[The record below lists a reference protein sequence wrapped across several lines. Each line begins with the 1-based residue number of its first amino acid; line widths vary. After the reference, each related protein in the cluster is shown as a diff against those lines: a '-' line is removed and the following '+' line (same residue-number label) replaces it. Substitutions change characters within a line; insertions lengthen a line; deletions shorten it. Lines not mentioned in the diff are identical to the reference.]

1 MSSKHATELA
11 SRVSELSSVSAART
25 ASMVLDSLAQ
35 MATDGVEMTHR
46 RLAKMARSIAPK
58 KSSPDEAA
66 DDCDLEWAV
75 RYDGVTNKCATRGLA
90 EILSAGLRASENVDA
105 NEVDLL
111 FRKPGDTSWGVAD

>member
-11 SRVSELSSVSAART
+11 SRVSELSSVSAAMT
-25 ASMVLDSLAQ
+25 ASLVLDGLAQ
-35 MATDGVEMTHR
+35 MATDGVEMTPR
-46 RLAKMARSIAPK
+46 RLSKMAQSIAPK

-66 DDCDLEWAV
+66 DDCGLEWAV
-75 RYDGVTNKCATRGLA
+75 RYDGVTNKCANHGLA

-105 NEVDLL
+105 GEVDLL